1 MSAIEILRNGE
12 TLTFRSGAV
21 DIGRYVAVPDTPEVE
36 SRKPFLHPMRTLR
49 GDVVSA
55 YRPWDHP
62 WHKGLQ
68 MTWSE
73 VSGQNFWGGKTY
85 VDGEYVWLDNVGRM
99 RHEGY
104 DRVEIADGAAHV
116 TQRLSWITAAGQTW
130 ITERRDLRLGID
142 AARGAWVLDVSIDLL
157 NVRGE
162 ALDFGSPTTLGRP
175 DAGYTGLFWRGPRSW
190 TGGRV
195 LAAGGH
201 EGQELMG
208 QESPWLAIAG
218 RHDEVDGGATVVF
231 VAGSSS
237 ACVPIRWF
245 VRNEPYAVLNPS
257 PAFSDI
263 VHVDAGEHLRLRHR
277 VAVLDRLWEPE
288 ELESYADKLVA
299 GAAERGEQWPR

>member
-1 MSAIEILRNGE
+1 MTAFEILQEGE
-12 TLTFRSGAV
+12 TLTFRSNAV
-21 DIGRYVAVPDTPEVE
+21 DLGRYVAEPDTPEVE
-36 SRKPFLHPMRTLR
+36 SRKPFMHPMRTLR
-49 GDVVSA
+49 GDLVSA

-99 RHEGY
+99 QHESY
-104 DRVEIADGAAHV
+104 DRAEIIDGAAHV
-116 TQRLSWITAAGQTW
+116 VQRLSWITAAGQTW
-130 ITERRDLRLGID
+130 VAERRSMRLAVD
-142 AARGAWVLDVSIDLL
+142 EPNGAWTLDIEIELH

-162 ALDFGSPTTLGRP
+162 ALEYGSPTTLGRP
-175 DAGYTGLFWRGPRSW
+175 EAGYTGLFWRGPRSW

-195 LAAGGH
+195 IGPAGR
-201 EGQELMG
+201 EGPELMG
-208 QESPWLAIAG
+208 QEAPWLAIAG
-218 RHDEVDGGATVVF
+218 RHDEIDGGATVVF

-237 ACVPIRWF
+237 ATVPIRWF

-257 PAFSDI
+257 PAFSE
-263 VHVDAGEHLRLRHR
+263 VVRVEPGEHLRLRHR

-288 ELESYADKLVA
+288 ELERYA
-299 GAAERGEQWPR
+299 RGLTADVPEQGEPWPH

>member
-1 MSAIEILRNGE
+1 MSAVEITREGE
-12 TLTFRSGAV
+12 TLTFLSNAV
-21 DIGRYVAVPDTPEVE
+21 EIGRYVAQPDTPEVE

-49 GDVVSA
+49 GDLVSA

-99 RHEGY
+99 HHQRY
-104 DRVEIADGAAHV
+104 DRVEVVDGTAHV
-116 TQRLSWITAAGQTW
+116 DQRLSWITAAEETW
-130 ITERRDLRLGID
+130 VAETRSLRLAVD
-142 AARGAWVLDVSIDLL
+142 ETTGAWVLDVDIDLH

-195 LAAGGH
+195 ISAAGAD
-201 EGQELMG
+201 EQEHMG
-208 QESPWLAIAG
+208 AESPWLAIAG

-237 ACVPIRWF
+237 ASVPIRWF
-245 VRNEPYAVLNPS
+245 VRSEPYAVLNPS
-257 PAFSDI
+257 PAFSD
-263 VHVDAGEHLRLRHR
+263 VVRLGADEHLRLQHR
-277 VAVLDRLWEPE
+277 VAVLDRLWEPA
-288 ELESYADKLVA
+288 ELQPYADGLVA
-299 GAAERGEQWPR
+299 ALGEQGERWRR